1 MPISYSGEGYRLA
14 PQVANLAP
22 LARLQAIDVTRGGG
36 LRYAPLSPIQ
46 VPSAQPELVAEG
58 ISKGMQSIA
67 SGALGG
73 IKAKWEADEALKLEK
88 AKAETKA
95 AEKTAEIEA
104 KQQDPLYKARK
115 ELIEQQ
121 TEATKALKETREG
134 LKNRLP
140 AGTSTPV
147 FDEVESSSSPDVTI
161 VEPDLPKWDD
171 YAEPNSEIS
180 AATTYPSSVEM
191 EKRIESQAPSL
202 QYLSPESVTA
212 STDAFGPIVSPVSFS
227 IQDIK
232 AAPLVSEQQAQEAEQ
247 ATAASRKALEAI
259 KPPTE
264 APKKSKFTPQPV
276 KDFRTQQAANEYA
289 STDFEGYEVGTPQ
302 EMRDPQGGTFYRVIS
317 KKYSAA
323 EMQKQKADREEAER
337 KAKIAAEA
345 PAWSDKQV
353 SVYDKL
359 YSNVQQNPLIK
370 NAIDAKSSQQLV
382 QTSLNE
388 DTGFGD
394 IAAINAFQRMEIG
407 RAHV

>member
-1 MPISYSGEGYRLA
+1 MLFRS
-14 PQVANLAP
+14 
-22 LARLQAIDVTRGGG
+22 
-36 LRYAPLSPIQ
+36 
-46 VPSAQPELVAEG
+46 
-58 ISKGMQSIA
+58 
-67 SGALGG
+67 
-73 IKAKWEADEALKLEK
+73 
-88 AKAETKA
+88 

-317 KKYSAA
+317 KKYSPAEIAKQKREQAESESRIAA
-323 EMQKQKADREEAER
+323 RKQYEGQKQERLYQQYVTAAQNEPSVKTLEDPKFGMSKFTAEIPEFYQQYKDYLAEAEKAR
-337 KAKIAAEA
+337 QKGDTKSEVYNRRMVAETVNAIIDSFARLASGKAVTEGQLTMIKKESIDPLQQFTKNIDSWLKGGVIAPDEQVRSIAKIA
-345 PAWSDKQV
+345 
-353 SVYDKL
+353 
-359 YSNVQQNPLIK
+359 
-370 NAIDAKSSQQLV
+370 
-382 QTSLNE
+382 T
-388 DTGFGD
+388 
-394 IAAINAFQRMEIG
+394 
-407 RAHV
+407 